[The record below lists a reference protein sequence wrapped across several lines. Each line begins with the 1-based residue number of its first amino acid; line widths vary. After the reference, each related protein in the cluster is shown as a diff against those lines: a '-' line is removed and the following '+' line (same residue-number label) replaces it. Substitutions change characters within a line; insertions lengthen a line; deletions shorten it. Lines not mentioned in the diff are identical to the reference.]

1 MVYTPTLHF
10 RGPEWNSIRVRTELR
25 LVSTPTAINSCWF
38 QDILEENGEK
48 VNRDGQA
55 PELALF
61 LSTELGN

>member
-1 MVYTPTLHF
+1 M
-10 RGPEWNSIRVRTELR
+10 
-25 LVSTPTAINSCWF
+25 STPTAINSCWF